1 MTKAVP
7 KQAAVASTAAASAAL
22 SLAFTGRG
30 LIIFASRRRDQ
41 VQRLL
46 HLLLAQHELAFPPTA
61 CTRRSPADFQ
71 APIKMVRLRNRVS
84 VPPLVYLH
92 AARIKKPAGRKKKNK
107 NGGCGIRSAQ
117 GALCYYAG
125 PRNPAQ
131 FYFLMYIYMYHG
143 DARLRA
149 RVLRF
154 DCFRAH
160 FSGDASRGVD
170 RMQR

>member
-41 VQRLL
+41 VQRLCTFSWHNTSSPSRPQL
-46 HLLLAQHELAFPPTA
+46 ALAALQPTSRHLS
-61 CTRRSPADFQ
+61 RW
-71 APIKMVRLRNRVS
+71 LRNRVS

-125 PRNPAQ
+125 PRNPAA
-131 FYFLMYIYMYHG
+131 FDVHYMYHG